1 MKSINFDNPYWL
13 LILIPLV
20 ALLVIP
26 YAIAIR
32 KVNRSK
38 SVVASMIIH
47 LVIAVLVAFGVAG
60 MNVETVVTETQVVVL
75 ADVSHSASKNLKQVD
90 DYVREVEDSMPVN
103 SKMSVVVFGRDYELQ
118 TSFGGKFNTVSGSSV
133 DDSATDIV
141 GALEYAGTLFN
152 SNSIKRIVLITD
164 GKQTDGKSLE
174 EIVSVVEGLHSDGIK
189 IDALYLD
196 NNLKDGQKE
205 AQISGVEYTKTT
217 YLGQESTVSV
227 MLESSFDA
235 DAILTVYRKDA
246 EETEYTKYTTRAEK
260 LAKGFNIVNFNIDN
274 NEEGSFDYRLELS
287 VAGDETSKNNV
298 YDFTQVVEGKLR
310 IIAYTPKFEDA
321 VAIAKRYSAN
331 TDLEVY
337 VHTTEDRVDGLGKLV
352 PKLVTYSVVFAGE
365 GESRTVAIKT
375 NSMADTSNKTSA
387 IKKVKDYFAGYQE
400 VSFEETGANV
410 LVPYTVE
417 MLCEYDEIVLSNFDV
432 RTMEAATAYVENL
445 QTAVSVFGK
454 TLLVSGDMQL
464 HSLMAA
470 KDDEKKENDEEEA
483 APLAAL
489 QQMLPVNYAPSEQ
502 DPKLYGIIL
511 DASRSMETLWHFKMA
526 KMAAIQLVNMLGDD
540 DYVTVVAF
548 AGDVM
553 FEQLPVRVGPNR
565 TKIVQSIQ
573 DLDVR
578 QGTYLG
584 AALQKTLEFMNSLSF
599 SKEQVMLITDGKAH
613 TAEPEDPERVVK
625 DMRAS
630 SIVMSVIN
638 TGSMDSDTLL
648 RNLAKWGGGSY
659 YYADTEDDLA
669 ALVLEEI
676 AEEVTETVIEK
687 PTTVYIRRYTDALV
701 EGIAVMPDI
710 YGFLTTTQKP
720 SATQVL
726 SVKYQKDEGGW
737 VEVPLYSYWD
747 YGEGK
752 VAAFTSDFAGEWLKD
767 WDGEE
772 GDTFFANTLKEN
784 TPKEKNSK
792 PFRVSLTRDNLR
804 VLVEVTSYQ
813 LDPSVSVYATVT
825 MPDGTKSE
833 PQKLLFDKTR
843 VYGTFALGDMGK
855 YTVDISYAYDGA
867 VYESSYIMHYC
878 YEAEYDEFVGHNS
891 ALLHQI
897 VRHRGTVSEDGT
909 VDLTN
914 DASEVEMY
922 TQSLIASFMIAAVS
936 LFIVDVIIRKLRWA
950 DIVGLFKKS
959 KAGGKKK

>member
-13 LILIPLV
+13 LLLIPLV

-60 MNVETVVTETQVVVL
+60 MNIETVVTETQVVVV
-75 ADVSHSASKNLKQVD
+75 ADVSHSANKNLKQVD

-103 SKMSVVVFGRDYELQ
+103 SKMSVVVFGRDCELQ

-152 SNSIKRIVLITD
+152 GNSIKRIVLITD
-164 GKQTDGKSLE
+164 GKQTDGKALE
-174 EIVSVVEGLHSDGIK
+174 EIVSVVESLHSDGIK

-196 NNLKDGQKE
+196 NNLKNTQKE
-205 AQISGVEYTKTT
+205 AQIDGVEYTKTT
-217 YLGQESTVSV
+217 YLGQETTVSV

-235 DAILTVYRKDA
+235 DAILTVFRKDA
-246 EETEYTKYTTRAEK
+246 EETKYTKYTTRTEK
-260 LAKGFNIVNFNIDN
+260 LSKGFNIVNFDVKND
-274 NEEGSFDYRLELS
+274 EEGTFDYRLELT
-287 VAGDETSKNNV
+287 VAGDESSANNV

-310 IIAYTPKFEDA
+310 IIAYTPNFEDA
-321 VAIAKRYSAN
+321 VAIAKRYVEN

-337 VHTTEDRVDGLGKLV
+337 VHTTEDRYDSMGKLV
-352 PKLVTYSVVFAGE
+352 PKRVTYLVSFTDDGE
-365 GESRTVAIKT
+365 NRAVSIKIK
-375 NSMADTSNKTSA
+375 SMADAINKTNE
-387 IKKVKDYFAGYQE
+387 INRVKGYFADYTNL
-400 VSFEETGANV
+400 SFEETGANV

-417 MLCEYDEIVLSNFDV
+417 SLCEYDEIVLSNFDV

-445 QTAVSVFGK
+445 QTVVSVFGK

-464 HSLMAA
+464 HSLMAGN
-470 KDDEKKENDEEEA
+470 DDEKKVDEEEA

-526 KMAAIQLVNMLGDD
+526 KMAAIQLVNMLGED

-553 FEQLPVRVGPNR
+553 FTQLPVRVGPNR
-565 TKIVQSIQ
+565 TQVIQ
-573 DLDVR
+573 DINALDVR

-638 TGSMDSDTLL
+638 TGSMDSETLL
-648 RNLAKWGGGSY
+648 RNLASWGGGSY

-676 AEEVTETVIEK
+676 AEEITETVIQK
-687 PTTVYIRRYTDALV
+687 PTAVYIRRYTDALV
-701 EGIAVMPDI
+701 EGIAAMPDI

-752 VAAFTSDFAGEWLKD
+752 VAAFTSDLAGDWLKD
-767 WDGEE
+767 WNGEE
-772 GDTFFANTLKEN
+772 GDAFFANTLKEN

-813 LDPSVSVYATVT
+813 LDPTVSVYATIT
-825 MPDGTKSE
+825 APDGTKTE

-843 VYGTFALGDMGK
+843 VYGNFALGDMGK
-855 YTVDISYAYDGA
+855 YTIDISYTYDGE
-867 VYESSYIMHYC
+867 VYESTHILHYC
-878 YEAEYDEFVGHNS
+878 YQAEYDEFVAHDS

-909 VDLTN
+909 VDLSN

-922 TQSLIASFMIAAVS
+922 TQYMVVPFMIAAVS
-936 LFIVDVIIRKLRWA
+936 LFVVDVIIRKLRWA